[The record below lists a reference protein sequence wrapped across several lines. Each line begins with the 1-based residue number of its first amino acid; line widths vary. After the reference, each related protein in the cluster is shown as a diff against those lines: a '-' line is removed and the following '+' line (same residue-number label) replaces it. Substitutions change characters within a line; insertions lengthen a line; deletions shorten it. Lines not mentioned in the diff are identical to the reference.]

1 MSDRRGKA
9 GAVPTAMRRTIAQ
22 AIRCEGIGLHTGKPV
37 SMTLVPAAP
46 GTGIVFRRTDV
57 PGDTGVLPARWDRVT
72 QTMHATLLSNPE
84 GVTLSTVEHVMAA
97 LAGLGIDDILIAVD
111 GPELPI
117 MDGSSEP
124 FVFLLESAGLRECEQ
139 PRRYLRLRRTVSIT
153 EGSKTA
159 SLSPADHFSVS
170 VEIDFGATAVARQ
183 SGAVVVD
190 PTSFK
195 TEISRART
203 FGFLEE
209 VNYLRANGLALG
221 GSLDNAVVVSGQSV
235 MNPEGLRFADE
246 FVRHKIL
253 DCIGDL
259 YLAGGPILGAF
270 HGVRSGHALNNKL
283 LRAVFADAANYE
295 WVDATPVTAG
305 VGVPMDLPAVAA
317 RA

>member
-9 GAVPTAMRRTIAQ
+9 AGVPSATRRTIGQ
-22 AIRCEGIGLHTGKPV
+22 AIRCEGIGLHTGQPV
-37 SMTLVPAAP
+37 AMTLLPAAP
-46 GTGIVFRRTDV
+46 GTGIVFRRTDIE
-57 PGDTGVLPARWDRVT
+57 GDAGILPARWDRVT
-72 QTMHATLLSNPE
+72 QTMHATLLSNPA
-84 GVTLSTVEHVMAA
+84 GTTLSTVEHVMAA

-124 FVFLLESAGLRECEQ
+124 FVFLLESAGLHDSEL
-139 PRRYLRLRRTVSIT
+139 PRRYLRVRRTVSIT
-153 EGSKTA
+153 EGSKSA

-170 VEIDFGATAVARQ
+170 VEIDFGNNAVARQ

-190 PTSFK
+190 ETSFK
-195 TEISRART
+195 GQISRART

-235 MNPEGLRFADE
+235 MNPEGLRFDDE

-270 HGVRSGHALNNKL
+270 HGVKSGHALNNKL
-283 LRAVFADAANYE
+283 LRAVFADPANYE
-295 WVDATPVTAG
+295 WVEASASVSTGA
-305 VGVPMDLPAVAA
+305 PMDLPAVAA